1 MEFDWTVKVTDIVMI
16 IAVLVG
22 PVIAVQLTRYLD
34 ERNEVRGRKLWVYKT
49 LMATRA
55 YNLSPQ
61 HVEALNRIDL
71 EFSESAK
78 HEKKV
83 LGYWRQYL
91 DLLGNRNMTPEQWG
105 VKRVELLVDLLY
117 QMGLSLGYEHDKTQ
131 LKNGTY
137 SPVAHGRIEEQQ
149 EAIRQG
155 VMEVLQGKRVV
166 PMWVT
171 NLHPD
176 APQLPPDGPHG
187 S

>member
-1 MEFDWTVKVTDIVMI
+1 MAFDWTVKITDIIMILAVIAGPI
-16 IAVLVG
+16 IAVR
-22 PVIAVQLTRYLD
+22 LTRYLD
-34 ERNEVRGRKLWVYKT
+34 DLKEIRARKLWVYKT

-55 YNLSPQ
+55 YTLSTQ

-71 EFSESAK
+71 EFSESNR

-91 DLLGNRNMTPEQWG
+91 DLLGSKNISDEQWNI
-105 VKRVELLVDLLY
+105 KRVDLLVDLLY

-137 SPVAHGRIEEQQ
+137 APVAHGRIEEQQ
-149 EAIRQG
+149 EEIRQG
-155 VMEVLQGKRVV
+155 VMEVLQGKRVL
-166 PMWVT
+166 PMWVS
-171 NLHPD
+171 NLNPD
-176 APQLPPDGPHG
+176 APQLPTDNTQQ